1 MLEKFG
7 DAAERMAISA
17 SRRAFLGRLGR
28 GAMGVSMTI
37 GGVLASAS
45 WARAERLC
53 SHGTRRSRCL
63 DGSVICCPS
72 GTRCVGRGEYRC
84 G

>member
-7 DAAERMAISA
+7 GAAERMAMGA

-28 GAMGVSMTI
+28 GAMGVSMAI
-37 GGVLASAS
+37 GGVLASMS
-45 WARAERLC
+45 WARAERQC
-53 SHGTRRSRCL
+53 PPGTHRSRCR
-63 DGSVICCPS
+63 DGSVLCCPS
-72 GTRCVGRGEYRC
+72 GTRCIGPRDPHC